1 VVPGVFLIP
10 QLILTAIRHHPA
22 VLVIFV
28 VYVELQHLAAGVR
41 VKVQDFQHRR
51 EHLVDLH

>member
-1 VVPGVFLIP
+1 VVLVVFLI
-10 QLILTAIRHHPA
+10 LHLTLTAIKHRPA

-28 VYVELQHLAAGVR
+28 VYVELQHLVGLVILQ
-41 VKVQDFQHRR
+41 VQDFQHRR